1 MEIGDICIYRDHEY
15 APSER
20 VQIADI
26 QRGKQ
31 SYRADIEFL
40 DGDKVGV
47 HKNVLG
53 NRLRGHW
60 SDVAEYDLNM
70 ANWESLEDFKVTEVE
85 ESAIETVFELLVP
98 ESVATWEWKP
108 IHFVT
113 TVYDAEALMKV
124 TGVPTADLIADIAW
138 FEQDGE
144 TMLSPEGTLLIA
156 ELACRR
162 NPMPIL
168 EWVIEEEK
176 VKREECKRGGI
187 SRRVRG
193 GQDVTTPPEWEYE
206 FYLKYSRPLYEIL
219 RQWCGHRAVSFQE
232 RLDAAE
238 AESRR
243 LDVLVT
249 RLIDAL
255 KAKGDE
261 IFANYMEEEREEER
275 ITPEK
280 LRPVVDRPL
289 HPSEIP
295 VRVERVWRRWS

>member
-20 VQIADI
+20 VQIVDI

-47 HKNVLG
+47 RKNVPG

-60 SDVAEYDLNM
+60 NDVAEYDLNM
-70 ANWESLEDFKVTEVE
+70 ANWELLEDYKVTDVE
-85 ESAIETVFELLVP
+85 GSAIETVFEFLVP
-98 ESVATWEWKP
+98 KSVAAWEWKP

-113 TVYDAEALMKV
+113 TVHNAPALMKV
-124 TGVPTADLIADIAW
+124 TGVPTVDLIADIAW
-138 FEQDGE
+138 FELDGE
-144 TMLSPEGTLLIA
+144 MMLSPEGTLLIA
-156 ELACRR
+156 ELACHR

-176 VKREECKRGGI
+176 VKREECKRGGK
-187 SRRVRG
+187 SRLVRG
-193 GQDVTTPPEWEYE
+193 SQGITTSPEFEYE
-206 FYLKYSRPLYEIL
+206 CYLNYSRPLYEIL

-261 IFANYMEEEREEER
+261 IFANYLEEEWEDER

-280 LRPVVDRPL
+280 LRPVVERPL

-295 VRVERVWRRWS
+295 VRVERIWRRWS

>member
-1 MEIGDICIYRDHEY
+1 MEIGEICIYRNHEY

-20 VQIADI
+20 VQIVDI

-47 HKNVLG
+47 LKNVLG

-60 SDVAEYDLNM
+60 SDVDEYDLTM
-70 ANWESLEDFKVTEVE
+70 ANWESLEDFKVTDVE

-113 TVYDAEALMKV
+113 IVHAAEALMKV
-124 TGVPTADLIADIAW
+124 TGVPTPKLIADIAW

-176 VKREECKRGGI
+176 VKREQCKRGGK
-187 SRRVRG
+187 SRLVRG
-193 GQDVTTPPEWEYE
+193 SQDITTSPEWEYE
-206 FYLKYSRPLYEIL
+206 LYLKYSRPLHELL

-232 RLDAAE
+232 HLDAAE

-243 LDVLVT
+243 LDVIVT

-255 KAKGDE
+255 KSKGDQ
-261 IFANYMEEEREEER
+261 IFANAMEQEREEER

-280 LRPVVDRPL
+280 LRPIVDRPL